1 MNSVHII
8 QEIGSFLHTGLYRT
22 AANDRC
28 FSPSTVQTGMPP
40 SHGWLYSIACMHAN
54 TCHAWAGGHAAASQ
68 QVAVV
73 LSSRAC
79 SLCGRRAKPGGDG
92 ERARDLRIPCVFQ
105 RHAAPLGS
113 ARESSSRLREGA
125 RNAMESL
132 SQDRWRRRHGAR
144 QNSRAA
150 GCRQPKL
157 KRAGRPAA
165 GHEPRR
171 ALAHTFIIKNT

>member
-1 MNSVHII
+1 MIDV
-8 QEIGSFLHTGLYRT
+8 F
-22 AANDRC
+22 
-28 FSPSTVQTGMPP
+28 FSTVQTGMPP
-40 SHGWLYSIACMHAN
+40 SHGWLAVQHRVHACEHLPRL
-54 TCHAWAGGHAAASQ
+54 GGRACCSQPASSRR
-68 QVAVV
+68 AVV
-73 LSSRAC
+73 ARMQSLRAPEP
-79 SLCGRRAKPGGDG
+79 AKPSGDV

-113 ARESSSRLREGA
+113 ARESSSWLREGA

-150 GCRQPKL
+150 GCHPGGRPAETEKS
-157 KRAGRPAA
+157 RPAA

-171 ALAHTFIIKNT
+171 ALAHTFII

>member
-1 MNSVHII
+1 MIDVFFY
-8 QEIGSFLHTGLYRT
+8 GS
-22 AANDRC
+22 N
-28 FSPSTVQTGMPP
+28 
-40 SHGWLYSIACMHAN
+40 
-54 TCHAWAGGHAAASQ
+54 GHASITW
-68 QVAVV
+68 VAVQYRV
-73 LSSRAC
+73 HACEHLPRLGGRAC
-79 SLCGRRAKPGGDG
+79 SSQPASSRRAVARTQSLRAPEPAKPGGDG

-113 ARESSSRLREGA
+113 ARESSSRHREGA